1 MQLISS
7 AEHCDYD
14 GDWSSSRVASMFLSA
29 SHIWTVCSR
38 LKLKNNRVMQRIS
51 HNSKYEVNCIFKR
64 IDDPT
69 KSHRLKRKI

>member
-14 GDWSSSRVASMFLSA
+14 GDWSSSRVASMFL
-29 SHIWTVCSR
+29 IWTVCSR
-38 LKLKNNRVMQRIS
+38 LKLRNNRVMQRIS
-51 HNSKYEVNCIFKR
+51 HNSKYEVNCILKR